1 MAEPNVNRIRSELN
15 DLIVDFGKLRD
26 SLDDIQEQVDE
37 LVQRQVHLI
46 VAMGLGQP
54 VTDQERE
61 VNWKSLTEVR
71 RLAKELADG

>member
-1 MAEPNVNRIRSELN
+1 
-15 DLIVDFGKLRD
+15 
-26 SLDDIQEQVDE
+26 
-37 LVQRQVHLI
+37 
-46 VAMGLGQP
+46 MGLGQP